1 LGDKLFPVRDSHNYD
16 KNSGVKTPGPSPP
29 ISQFMNIL
37 IIEDE
42 PLTVLGLKQKISEIN
57 PIAAVDTASSVD
69 AAYELASRSI
79 YELVIL
85 DIDIKGKAGAG
96 VVERMKALYPG
107 TAILVIT
114 DLAELTYGL
123 PYMKAGADGFLSKLA
138 ASGQFDEAIRAMMVM
153 GKYASAAL
161 QQQIIQENQLQR
173 TTRYVNPLMSIS
185 DRERQVMNHLMAGK
199 STGEIADILN
209 INKTT
214 VGTHKMRIL
223 KKMQVNSLIKLIEK
237 VTMLS

>member
-1 LGDKLFPVRDSHNYD
+1 
-16 KNSGVKTPGPSPP
+16 
-29 ISQFMNIL
+29 MNIL

-42 PLTVLGLKQKISEIN
+42 PLTVLGLKQKIQEIN
-57 PIAAVDTASSVD
+57 PITVVDAASSVD
-69 AAYELASRSI
+69 TAYDLAGRNI

-85 DIDIKGKAGAG
+85 DVDIKGKAGAG

-114 DLAELTYGL
+114 DLEESTYGL

-138 ASGQFDEAIRAMMVM
+138 SSPQFDEAIRAMMVM
-153 GKYASAAL
+153 GKYASTAL
-161 QQQIIQENQLQR
+161 QQQMIQESQMINRSL
-173 TTRYVNPLMSIS
+173 RYVNPLMSIS
-185 DRERQVMNHLMAGK
+185 DRERQVMNHLISGK
-199 STGEIADILN
+199 STGEIASILN

>member
-1 LGDKLFPVRDSHNYD
+1 
-16 KNSGVKTPGPSPP
+16 
-29 ISQFMNIL
+29 MNIL

-42 PLTVLGLKQKISEIN
+42 PLTVLGLKQKIKDIN
-57 PIAAVDTASSVD
+57 PVTTIDTAASVDT
-69 AAYELASRSI
+69 AYELATRHS
-79 YELVIL
+79 YELVIM

-96 VVERMKALYPG
+96 VVERMKSLHPG

-114 DLAELTYGL
+114 DLDERTYGL

-138 ASGQFDEAIRAMMVM
+138 SSAQFDEAIRAMMVM
-153 GKYASAAL
+153 GKYASVAL
-161 QQQIIQENQLQR
+161 QQQIIQENQVNR
-173 TTRYVNPLMSIS
+173 SVRYVNPLMSIS
-185 DRERQVMNHLMAGK
+185 ERERQVMNHLIAGK
-199 STGEIADILN
+199 STGEIAAILN

>member
-1 LGDKLFPVRDSHNYD
+1 MARKHSDSVHALSANQC
-16 KNSGVKTPGPSPP
+16 S
-29 ISQFMNIL
+29 MNVL

-42 PLTVLGLKQKISEIN
+42 PLTVLGLKQKIAEVH
-57 PIAAVDTASSVD
+57 PAAVVSTALSLD
-69 AAYELASRSI
+69 MAHKLASEARYALI
-79 YELVIL
+79 IL
-85 DIDIKGKAGAG
+85 DADIKGKASAGA
-96 VVERMKALYPG
+96 VERIKAMYPE

-114 DLAELTYGL
+114 DLEERTYGV
-123 PYMKAGADGFLSKLA
+123 PYITAGADGFLSKLA
-138 ASGQFDEAIRAMMVM
+138 SSEQFGEAIRAMMVM

-161 QQQIIQENQLQR
+161 QQQIIEENQVNR
-173 TTRYVNPLMSIS
+173 SAGYVNPLLSIS
-185 DRERQVMNHLMAGK
+185 ERERQVMTHLIAGK
-199 STGEIADILN
+199 STGEIAAILN

>member
-1 LGDKLFPVRDSHNYD
+1 
-16 KNSGVKTPGPSPP
+16 
-29 ISQFMNIL
+29 MNIL

-42 PLTVLGLKQKISEIN
+42 PLTVLGLKQKIGEIN
-57 PIAAVDTASSVD
+57 PTTTVDSASSVD
-69 AAYELASRSI
+69 TAYDLASRNI
-79 YELVIL
+79 YELIIL
-85 DIDIKGKAGAG
+85 DVDIKGKAGAG
-96 VVERMKALYPG
+96 VVERMKVLYPG

-114 DLAELTYGL
+114 DLEESIYGL

-138 ASGQFDEAIRAMMVM
+138 SSAKFDEAIRAMMVM
-153 GKYASAAL
+153 GKYASTAL
-161 QQQIIQENQLQR
+161 QHQIIQESQVNR
-173 TTRYVNPLMSIS
+173 SVRYVNPLMSIS
-185 DRERQVMNHLMAGK
+185 ERERQVMNHLIAGK
-199 STGEIADILN
+199 STGEIAAILN

>member
-1 LGDKLFPVRDSHNYD
+1 
-16 KNSGVKTPGPSPP
+16 
-29 ISQFMNIL
+29 MNIL

-42 PLTVLGLKQKISEIN
+42 PLTVLGLKQKIGEIN
-57 PIAAVDTASSVD
+57 PVSVVDTAASIDTACELAGRNV
-69 AAYELASRSI
+69 YELM
-79 YELVIL
+79 IL

-96 VVERMKALYPG
+96 AVERIKALYPG

-114 DLAELTYGL
+114 DLEERTYGL
-123 PYMKAGADGFLSKLA
+123 PYMRAGADGFLSKLA
-138 ASGQFDEAIRAMMVM
+138 TSAQFDEAIRAMMVM
-153 GKYASAAL
+153 GKYASPAL
-161 QQQIIQENQLQR
+161 QQQMLQESQVAR
-173 TTRYVNPLMSIS
+173 PVRYVNPLMSIS
-185 DRERQVMNHLMAGK
+185 DRERQVMNHLIAGK
-199 STGEIADILN
+199 STGEIAEILN

>member
-1 LGDKLFPVRDSHNYD
+1 
-16 KNSGVKTPGPSPP
+16 
-29 ISQFMNIL
+29 MNIL

-42 PLTVLGLKQKISEIN
+42 PLTVLGLKQKIGEIN
-57 PIAAVDTASSVD
+57 PIAVVSTAASVDTAF
-69 AAYELASRSI
+69 ELAARTM

-85 DIDIKGKAGAG
+85 DIDIKGKVGAR
-96 VVERMKALYPG
+96 VVERMKSRYPE

-114 DLAELTYGL
+114 DLEERIYGF

-138 ASGQFDEAIRAMMVM
+138 SSGQFDEAIRAMMVM

-161 QQQIIQENQLQR
+161 QQQIIQENQVSR
-173 TTRYVNPLMSIS
+173 SARYSNPLMSIS
-185 DRERQVMNHLMAGK
+185 DRERQVLEHLIAGK
-199 STGEIADILN
+199 STGEIAAILN

-214 VGTHKMRIL
+214 VGSHKMRIL

>member
-1 LGDKLFPVRDSHNYD
+1 M
-16 KNSGVKTPGPSPP
+16 PGFCLP
-29 ISQFMNIL
+29 ISHFMNIL

-42 PLTVLGLKQKISEIN
+42 PLTVLGLKQKIGEIN
-57 PIAAVDTASSVD
+57 PATVVDTAPSVEK
-69 AAYELASRSI
+69 AYDLAGRNI
-79 YELVIL
+79 YELIIL

-96 VVERMKALYPG
+96 VVECMKSLYPG

-114 DLAELTYGL
+114 DLDECIYGL

-138 ASGQFDEAIRAMMVM
+138 SSSQFDEAIRAMMVM
-153 GKYASAAL
+153 GKYASTAL
-161 QQQIIQENQLQR
+161 QHQIIQESQVNRSL
-173 TTRYVNPLMSIS
+173 RYVNPLMSIS
-185 DRERQVMNHLMAGK
+185 DRERQVMDHLIAGK
-199 STGEIADILN
+199 STVEIAAILN

>member
-1 LGDKLFPVRDSHNYD
+1 MKAWC
-16 KNSGVKTPGPSPP
+16 PGFCLP
-29 ISQFMNIL
+29 ISHFMNIL

-42 PLTVLGLKQKISEIN
+42 PLTVLGLKQKIGEIN
-57 PIAAVDTASSVD
+57 PVTTVDNASSVD
-69 AAYELASRSI
+69 KAYDLASRNI

-114 DLAELTYGL
+114 DLEECIYGL

-138 ASGQFDEAIRAMMVM
+138 SSGQFDEAIRAMMVM
-153 GKYASAAL
+153 GKYASTAL
-161 QQQIIQENQLQR
+161 QHQIIQESQINRSL
-173 TTRYVNPLMSIS
+173 RYVNPLMSIS
-185 DRERQVMNHLMAGK
+185 ERERQVMNHLIAGK
-199 STGEIADILN
+199 STGEIAAILN

>member
-1 LGDKLFPVRDSHNYD
+1 
-16 KNSGVKTPGPSPP
+16 
-29 ISQFMNIL
+29 MNIL

-42 PLTVLGLKQKISEIN
+42 PLTVLGLKQKIGEIN
-57 PIAAVDTASSVD
+57 PVTTVDNASSVER
-69 AAYELASRSI
+69 AYDLASRNI

-96 VVERMKALYPG
+96 AVERMKALYPG

-114 DLAELTYGL
+114 DLEEGIYGL

-138 ASGQFDEAIRAMMVM
+138 SSAQFDEAIRAMMVM
-153 GKYASAAL
+153 GKYASTAL
-161 QQQIIQENQLQR
+161 QQQIIQESQISRSL
-173 TTRYVNPLMSIS
+173 RYVNPLMSIS
-185 DRERQVMNHLMAGK
+185 ERERQVMNHLIAGK
-199 STGEIADILN
+199 STGEIATILN